1 MRSVISIAIV
11 AAACAGV
18 AFARVGVSGV
28 AAPVPASVPQ
38 AAAQAPAAEEPPKR
52 IVNTKSD
59 MMRPVAP
66 GDSAIYLV
74 GDFAAQH
81 NGTVITCD
89 SAVRYSDL
97 HLEFFGNV
105 LINKNTTYI
114 YGDRAEYD
122 GSINEA
128 RVYSDLVKVVDGDA
142 VFYTYDFR
150 FDTKTNTGE
159 FSGGGVMLNRDN
171 RLEAVRGYYFADTKE
186 LVCVDRVEMRNDE
199 YELKGDSVVYNFG
212 SDNAYFFDRTHIWNR
227 DGDYLYADRG
237 EYRKA
242 DTLYIVTR
250 NGYILTEKQEVWS
263 DSIDYYRAESRAI
276 LRHDLQLDD
285 TEHKTMAFGDYGEY
299 WKEPGDV
306 LLTRRPA
313 VVGYDLSQG
322 PDTLYMRSDTILML
336 TRFPAREAA
345 ERAAA
350 DTTAR
355 GGAGADVAASEARR
369 ADAPAGGAAE
379 MPEVPGKSGTPPV
392 PNRQPGADAP
402 GQPAAG
408 ADSLPGPGIVADSLL
423 QGMAADSLA
432 VAIDPLDTLTGD
444 ARKAYLKERERAA
457 KEAKK
462 AAAAAAK
469 RELLAKIAAE
479 RKAKARAKLDAQAER
494 AAQRDAARRLKA
506 ESKLA
511 ARRTRAARKGRTL
524 SEDRARAEAAD
535 STVVDSLAALPGR
548 APADSLAA
556 DTAAAAVD
564 SLAAD
569 SLPSADTLYRL
580 IKGFRD
586 VRIYRADFQV
596 VCDSMTAISTDSTI
610 HLYIDP
616 VLWNQNNQMTSDVMD
631 IYTRDSRLE
640 HAEFVG
646 SPMMAAQ
653 LDSVHYNQIAGK
665 QMAAY
670 FRDNEIYRED
680 VNGNVQTI
688 YYMQDGEPPQITMM
702 SVVESGAAS
711 FYIEDRQ
718 LVAIVYRTDPVGHIY
733 PMDQIP
739 EDQELY
745 LKGFAWEGARRP
757 AKTDVFDRR
766 IRPSQREERSQLP
779 HPDFPIMRRME
790 EFKTMLI
797 EARRWTERAD
807 RVDPSTVEW
816 MRELGFEVGQPR

>member
-1 MRSVISIAIV
+1 
-11 AAACAGV
+11 
-18 AFARVGVSGV
+18 
-28 AAPVPASVPQ
+28 
-38 AAAQAPAAEEPPKR
+38 
-52 IVNTKSD
+52 
-59 MMRPVAP
+59 
-66 GDSAIYLV
+66 
-74 GDFAAQH
+74 
-81 NGTVITCD
+81 
-89 SAVRYSDL
+89 
-97 HLEFFGNV
+97 
-105 LINKNTTYI
+105 
-114 YGDRAEYD
+114 
-122 GSINEA
+122 
-128 RVYSDLVKVVDGDA
+128 
-142 VFYTYDFR
+142 
-150 FDTKTNTGE
+150 
-159 FSGGGVMLNRDN
+159 
-171 RLEAVRGYYFADTKE
+171 
-186 LVCVDRVEMRNDE
+186 
-199 YELKGDSVVYNFG
+199 
-212 SDNAYFFDRTHIWNR
+212 
-227 DGDYLYADRG
+227 
-237 EYRKA
+237 
-242 DTLYIVTR
+242 
-250 NGYILTEKQEVWS
+250 
-263 DSIDYYRAESRAI
+263 
-276 LRHDLQLDD
+276 
-285 TEHKTMAFGDYGEY
+285 
-299 WKEPGDV
+299 
-306 LLTRRPA
+306 
-313 VVGYDLSQG
+313 
-322 PDTLYMRSDTILML
+322 
-336 TRFPAREAA
+336 
-345 ERAAA
+345 
-350 DTTAR
+350 
-355 GGAGADVAASEARR
+355 
-369 ADAPAGGAAE
+369 
-379 MPEVPGKSGTPPV
+379 
-392 PNRQPGADAP
+392 
-402 GQPAAG
+402 
-408 ADSLPGPGIVADSLL
+408 
-423 QGMAADSLA
+423 MAADSLA

-457 KEAKK
+457 KEVKK

-511 ARRTRAARKGRTL
+511 ARRARAARKGRTL
-524 SEDRARAEAAD
+524 PEDRARAEAAD

-556 DTAAAAVD
+556 DSAAPAVD

-586 VRIYRADFQV
+586 VRIYRTDFQV

-745 LKGFAWEGARRP
+745 LKGFAWEGPGAPPRPMSSTGGSVPRSGRSGRSCPIPTSRSCGAWRSSRRCLSRRAAGPSGPTGSIPPPWSGCASSASRSDSPDSRMAYCVGPRFGPCGSREHGIRCLVRSARR
-757 AKTDVFDRR
+757 T
-766 IRPSQREERSQLP
+766 
-779 HPDFPIMRRME
+779 
-790 EFKTMLI
+790 T
-797 EARRWTERAD
+797 AD
-807 RVDPSTVEW
+807 KRLLFWQYAAT
-816 MRELGFEVGQPR
+816 RQ

>member
-1 MRSVISIAIV
+1 MRRVLSIAIV
-11 AAACAGV
+11 AAAFAGV
-18 AFARVGVSGV
+18 AVARVGESRS
-28 AAPVPASVPQ
+28 AAPAPVRQ
-38 AAAQAPAAEEPPKR
+38 AAAQTPAPEGPQKR

-59 MMRPVAP
+59 RMRPVAP

-74 GDFAAQH
+74 GNFAAQH
-81 NGTVITCD
+81 NGAVITCD

-105 LINKNTTYI
+105 LINKNSTYI

-122 GSINEA
+122 GAVNEA

-150 FDTKTNTGE
+150 FDTKANVGE
-159 FSGGGVMLNRDN
+159 FDGGGVMLNRDN

-199 YELKGDSVVYNFG
+199 YELTGDSVVYNFG

-250 NGYILTEKQEVWS
+250 NGYILTEKQELWS
-263 DSIDYYRAESRAI
+263 DSIDYYRAENHVI
-276 LRHDLQLDD
+276 LRRDIQLDD

-306 LLTRRPA
+306 FLTHRPA
-313 VVGYDLSQG
+313 VVSYDLSQG
-322 PDTLYMRSDTILML
+322 PDTLYMRSDTIVLL
-336 TRFPAREAA
+336 TMFPAREAA

-350 DTTAR
+350 DTTAVR
-355 GGAGADVAASEARR
+355 DGETGAPAV
-369 ADAPAGGAAE
+369 ADAPSSAAE
-379 MPEVPGKSGTPPV
+379 ASGEPERPGVPDASATPSAGPV
-392 PNRQPGADAP
+392 
-402 GQPAAG
+402 AG
-408 ADSLPGPGIVADSLL
+408 PDSLPGPGAVADSLTL
-423 QGMAADSLA
+423 GISAADSLA

-444 ARKAYLKERERAA
+444 ARKSYLKERERKA
-457 KEAKK
+457 KEARK

-469 RELLAKIAAE
+469 RDLLAKIAAE

-494 AAQRDAARRLKA
+494 AEKRDAARRLKA
-506 ESKLA
+506 EAKLA
-511 ARRTRAARKGRTL
+511 ARRARAARKGRPL
-524 SEDRARAEAAD
+524 PEDRALAEAAD
-535 STVVDSLAALPGR
+535 SS
-548 APADSLAA
+548 
-556 DTAAAAVD
+556 AVD
-564 SLAAD
+564 SLAAVPDHLPADSLTADSVSSVADSLAGD

-586 VRIYRADFQV
+586 VRIFRSDFQV

-616 VLWNQNNQMTSDVMD
+616 VLWNQSNQMTSDVMD
-631 IYTRDSRLE
+631 IYTRNRQLE
-640 HAEFVG
+640 HAEFIG
-646 SPMMAAQ
+646 GPMMAAQ

-670 FRDNEIYRED
+670 FIDNEIRRED

-718 LVAIVYRTDPVGHIY
+718 LVTIIYRTDPVGHIY

-745 LKGFAWEGARRP
+745 LKGFAWKGDRRP
-757 AKTDVFDRR
+757 AKTDVFDRA

-797 EARRWTERAD
+797 EARRWAERAD
-807 RVDPSTVEW
+807 RVDPATVEW
-816 MRELGFEVGQPR
+816 MRELGYEVGQPR